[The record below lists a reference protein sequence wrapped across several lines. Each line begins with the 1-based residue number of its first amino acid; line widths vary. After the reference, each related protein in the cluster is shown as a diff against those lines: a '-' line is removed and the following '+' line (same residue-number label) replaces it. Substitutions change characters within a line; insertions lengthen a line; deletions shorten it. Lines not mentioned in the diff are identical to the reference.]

1 MVDEGRMKNEAS
13 ELFRK
18 LGMTVN
24 LEQPMRNMS
33 VSQRQMCEIA
43 KAISYNSK
51 VIVLDE
57 PTSSLTV
64 QEVEKLFEMMRM
76 LRDQG
81 ISLIYISH
89 KMEEVFELS
98 DYITIMRDG
107 HSIQTGPIS
116 EFDEKKVIS
125 AMVGR
130 EVENIYPV
138 KKGEPGKVLLE
149 VKDLNAGRTTR
160 NINLKLRAGE
170 IVGMA
175 GLVGAGR
182 TETVRAI
189 CGLDPFES
197 GELVLDGKT
206 YTSMTVKEA
215 INNGLVM
222 ATEDRR
228 KYGII
233 PCRSIKENISLPNL
247 KSLCKAG
254 FLNKK
259 KEKEQVQDYFK
270 RLRIKANSM
279 NVDAYT
285 LSGGNQQKLVL
296 AKWLMS
302 NPKVLILDEP
312 TRGIDVGA
320 KYEIYELMNE
330 MAEAGMAVLM
340 ISSELPELIGMCKRI
355 YVMAEGEIKGELEN
369 EDISQVSVMQLATG
383 GH

>member
-1 MVDEGRMKNEAS
+1 
-13 ELFRK
+13 
-18 LGMTVN
+18 
-24 LEQPMRNMS
+24 
-33 VSQRQMCEIA
+33 
-43 KAISYNSK
+43 
-51 VIVLDE
+51 
-57 PTSSLTV
+57 
-64 QEVEKLFEMMRM
+64 
-76 LRDQG
+76 
-81 ISLIYISH
+81 
-89 KMEEVFELS
+89 
-98 DYITIMRDG
+98 
-107 HSIQTGPIS
+107 
-116 EFDEKKVIS
+116 
-125 AMVGR
+125 
-130 EVENIYPV
+130 
-138 KKGEPGKVLLE
+138 
-149 VKDLNAGRTTR
+149 
-160 NINLKLRAGE
+160 
-170 IVGMA
+170 MA

-197 GELVLDGKT
+197 GELILDGKT

-247 KSLCKAG
+247 KNLSRAG

-259 KEKEQVQDYFK
+259 KEKEEVQDYFK